1 MICINALS
9 AYERKFCVFMTI
21 LMLIHVFWFH
31 RLAVHQKF
39 NHYFYPKLCRE
50 EDINSIHPTISFI
63 ISCLYKN
70 MSRQNL
76 VLPCQNNPTKKDT
89 CLTGFINM
97 CHSYL
102 FCHFNNTCNRF
113 GWYWNRIFVVS
124 TAKPVN
130 DAFVLTE
137 FSVV

>member
-63 ISCLYKN
+63 VSCLYKN

-89 CLTGFINM
+89 CLTGFMNM
-97 CHSYL
+97 CTL
-102 FCHFNNTCNRF
+102 TFFATL
-113 GWYWNRIFVVS
+113 ITLATVLVDIETVS
-124 TAKPVN
+124 LLCPP
-130 DAFVLTE
+130 L
-137 FSVV
+137 SLSMMPLY